1 MMKSKTREIYKD
13 NFADYLLC
21 LALDVGEGMLKN
33 GGEVGRVEDTIER
46 ICRAYGAQHVEV
58 FTIVSMITAAVRM
71 PDGSYSSQLRRV
83 KQTGNDLGMLE
94 SLNALSREICRTT
107 PELDLVDQRIREM
120 KRSRQYPVWLSL
132 LASAA
137 GAAAFC
143 LFFGGDF
150 LDALVTFGIGA
161 LIYCITNFSSK
172 RVSAMARTVV
182 SSFVASLISALLSL
196 AIPTLGVD
204 YIIIGAIMLLVPGLM
219 FGTAMRDLFCG
230 DLLAGTLKILQTFL
244 QTVMIGFGYML
255 SYSIVGDA
263 LISAVESESVYLVAI
278 RFVTAAIT
286 SVAFALVFRTNK
298 RHLWAVLFAGII
310 TFAVY
315 FWVCTLTN
323 DSLFWAA
330 FLSSAVA
337 AIFSEVNARVRKAPS
352 LVVLMPAVISI
363 VPGGYLYRAVR
374 DFVKGEPSGGLSNLG
389 SAGAISMGLAGG
401 IVAATIVFGIT
412 HDVLK
417 KIKKTKK
424 ASAVN
429 ENKENKE
436 YCLK

>member
-1 MMKSKTREIYKD
+1 MKTKTREIYKD

-107 PELDLVDQRIREM
+107 PELDLVDERIRAM
-120 KRSRQYPVWLSL
+120 KKSRQYPVWLSL

-143 LFFGGDF
+143 LFFGGDL

-161 LIYCITNFSSK
+161 LIYFITNFSSK
-172 RVSAMARTVV
+172 RISSMARTVI
-182 SSFVASLISALLSL
+182 SSFTASLIAALLSM

-219 FGTAMRDLFCG
+219 FATAMRDLFWC
-230 DLLAGTLKILQTFL
+230 DLLAGTLKILQALL

-255 SYSIVGDA
+255 SYSILGDI
-263 LISAVESESVYLVAI
+263 LISAVESDSVYLVAI
-278 RFVTAAIT
+278 QFITAAVT

-298 RHLWAVLFAGII
+298 RHLPAVLLAGII

-315 FWVCTLTN
+315 FVVCLLTN

-330 FLSSAVA
+330 FISSGVA
-337 AIFSEVNARVRKAPS
+337 AILSEVNARVRKAPS

-374 DFVKGEPSGGLSNLG
+374 DFVKRAPSDGLANL
-389 SAGAISMGLAGG
+389 SAAGAIALGLAGG
-401 IVAATIVFGIT
+401 IVAATIFFGIA
-412 HDVLK
+412 HDVIK
-417 KIKKTKK
+417 KVKKTKK
-424 ASAVN
+424 EN
-429 ENKENKE
+429 ENSKSREL
-436 YCLK
+436 CLK

>member
-1 MMKSKTREIYKD
+1 MKTKTREIYKD

-94 SLNALSREICRTT
+94 SLNALSREICKTT
-107 PELDLVDQRIREM
+107 PELDIVDERIRTM
-120 KRSRQYPVWLSL
+120 KRLRQYPVWLSL

-143 LFFGGDF
+143 LFFGGDM

-172 RVSAMARTVV
+172 RISSMARTVI
-182 SSFVASLISALLSL
+182 SSFVASLIAALLSM

-219 FGTAMRDLFCG
+219 FATAMRDLFCG
-230 DLLAGTLKILQTFL
+230 DLIAGTLKILQALL
-244 QTVMIGFGYML
+244 QTLMIGFGYML
-255 SYSIVGDA
+255 SYSILGNI
-263 LISAVESESVYLVAI
+263 LISAVESDSVYLVAVQFI
-278 RFVTAAIT
+278 TAAIT

-298 RHLWAVLFAGII
+298 RHLMAVVFAGTI

-315 FWVCTLTN
+315 FVVCLLTN

-330 FLSSAVA
+330 FISSGAA

-352 LVVLMPAVISI
+352 LVVLIPAVISI

-374 DFVKGEPSGGLSNLG
+374 DFVKGEPSGGLTNLG
-389 SAGAISMGLAGG
+389 SAGAIALGLAGG
-401 IVAATIVFGIT
+401 IVAATIIFGIA
-412 HDVLK
+412 HDVIK
-417 KIKKTKK
+417 KIKKAK
-424 ASAVN
+424 
-429 ENKENKE
+429 KENTNSQSKE
-436 YCLK
+436 FCLK